1 MEQQDHNSGFQ
12 QIDEPLESHGHRCR
26 DVVVLAVRAFLDLL
40 DTTATGDTISV
51 DAVRR
56 IAHAVMN
63 AEGALSTY
71 YDLHAMGCAAFFE
84 LVKSERKRTDFYGRV
99 ITEPLVPLL
108 NDPTSGI
115 ERKNL
120 PQFFS
125 AVRMIL
131 GDDVYTEYRDRCIRV
146 ANELRGGS
154 NLLLW
159 PEFFLDRRTLDILEE
174 TLVTIAHSFKRF
186 TPRMDW
192 FLIVMNTDPKSVSLG
207 STMFIQRNPDE
218 KLEHA
223 FVEANFVRLFRALF
237 AAVHPEKYDKTER
250 AAFKA
255 KYGAPPETVFG
266 PLFVELAMLDQ
277 RPVVGAAKRSGPGI
291 ETRKGSKRKP

>member
-1 MEQQDHNSGFQ
+1 MEQPEQNTGFQ
-12 QIDEPLESHGHRCR
+12 QIDEPVERHGHRCR
-26 DVVVLAVRAFLDLL
+26 EVVVLAVRAFLDLL
-40 DTTATGDTISV
+40 DAAATGDTISV

-63 AEGALSTY
+63 AEGALSSY
-71 YDLHAMGCAAFFE
+71 YDLHAMGCSAFFE

-99 ITEPLVPLL
+99 ITEPLVQIL
-108 NDPTSGI
+108 NDPTSGVQ
-115 ERKNL
+115 RRNL

-154 NLLLW
+154 DLLLW

-174 TLVTIAHSFKRF
+174 TQVAIAHSFKRF
-186 TPRMDW
+186 TPRKDW
-192 FLIVMNTDPKSVSLG
+192 FLIVMNTDPQSVSLG
-207 STMFIQRNPDE
+207 STMFIQKDPNE

-223 FVEANFVRLFRALF
+223 FSEANFVRLFRALF
-237 AAVHPEKYDKTER
+237 AGVHPGKYEKRGR
-250 AAFKA
+250 AAFML
-255 KYGAPPETVFG
+255 KYGATPETVFG
-266 PLFVELAMLDQ
+266 PLFVELATLDQ
-277 RPVVGAAKRSGPGI
+277 RPVVGASKRPGSGI
-291 ETRKGSKRKP
+291 ETRKGSKRRT